1 MNKIYIELKAIN
13 TPKVIDR
20 SLKQGNTYVFFVNE
34 NFDVKDRSD
43 KETLIN
49 ELNYQLK
56 KDGMEDLNPSDRNL
70 ERELMRLE
78 IGRRVE
84 IRID

>member
-34 NFDVKDRSD
+34 DFDVKDRSD
-43 KETLIN
+43 KEALIN

>member
-34 NFDVKDRSD
+34 NFDVKGKGD

-56 KDGMEDLNPSDRNL
+56 KDGMEDLNLSDRNL

-78 IGRRVE
+78 IGKRVE

>member
-34 NFDVKDRSD
+34 DFDVKDRSD